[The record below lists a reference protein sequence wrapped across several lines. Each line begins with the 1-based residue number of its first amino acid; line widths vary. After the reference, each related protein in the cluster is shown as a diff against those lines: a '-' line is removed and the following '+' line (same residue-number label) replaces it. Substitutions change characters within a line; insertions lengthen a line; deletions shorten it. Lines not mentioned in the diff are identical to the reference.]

1 MIDNSKYKPAPEEL
15 ANNVRL
21 ATGLQ
26 GDVWLVDCVDDM
38 PGAGT
43 HQWVRTTDGST
54 TFAPASALTNRAE
67 WVTVSDSALIS
78 RSHWDVRQEGGYSV
92 GIVTF
97 VPSAI
102 FGEGAFEAGK
112 ACLDQ
117 GLWGYR
123 YHDSAFY
130 VLPRPTVTFDER
142 MRPHR
147 DDGPA
152 VIWPAGMMEYW
163 LHGIRVP
170 DNAFESEENLRIEAL
185 TNNNAEVRRV
195 LTEKYGMDRLMAHH
209 GKVVH
214 EDETGKLWRLERG
227 NTQAAMVEVKNS
239 TPEPDGSRRTYMLRV
254 PPTIRTARGAVAW
267 TFGMEA
273 SDYKPE
279 LET

>member
-26 GDVWLVDCVDDM
+26 GDVWLVNCADDM
-38 PGAGT
+38 PPMRVPSHMAT
-43 HQWVRTTDGST
+43 SVAVTFTGSISYT
-54 TFAPASALTNRAE
+54 ERNWA
-67 WVTVSDSALIS
+67 VSP
-78 RSHWDVRQEGGYSV
+78 VVGYSV
-92 GIVTF
+92 GVTPF
-97 VPSAI
+97 IQPTISSFANND
-102 FGEGAFEAGK
+102 AGIR
-112 ACLDQ
+112 CLQ
-117 GLWGYR
+117 AGLLGYR
-123 YHDSAFY
+123 HLDNAFY

-142 MRPHR
+142 GRPHR

-152 VIWPAGMMEYW
+152 VIWPAGRVEYW

-170 DNAFESEENLRIEAL
+170 DKAFESEENLRIEAL

-195 LTEKYGMDRLMAHH
+195 LTEKYGLERLMAHH

-254 PPTIRTARGAVAW
+254 PPTVRTARGAVAW

-273 SDYKPE
+273 KDYKPE